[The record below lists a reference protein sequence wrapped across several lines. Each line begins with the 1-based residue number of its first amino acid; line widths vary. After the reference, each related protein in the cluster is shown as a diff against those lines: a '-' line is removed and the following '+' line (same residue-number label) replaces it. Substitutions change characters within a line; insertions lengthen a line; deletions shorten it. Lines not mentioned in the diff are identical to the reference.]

1 MSISLNRHP
10 RGFTLNFAELLVTAP
25 VRSRLHRLGEWCGLS
40 LSQIRLEDER
50 ITWTVE
56 RICQVIWDWQSRE
69 PLPTCDMV
77 MALPLAIAQYIAVT
91 TPGGDRRRQL
101 AAAEAVLRQLG
112 RSCLSA
118 SYDRTRLSDF
128 LSRSTLLSGPR

>member
-1 MSISLNRHP
+1 MR
-10 RGFTLNFAELLVTAP
+10 F
-25 VRSRLHRLGEWCGLS
+25 
-40 LSQIRLEDER
+40 EDER

-69 PLPTCDMV
+69 PLPTFDLV
-77 MALPLAIAQYIAVT
+77 MALPLAIAQYIAAT
-91 TPGGDRRRQL
+91 TPDGDPRRQL

-118 SYDRTRLSDF
+118 SYDRARLSRV
-128 LSRSTLLSGPR
+128 LSRSTALSGRDWRN

>member
-10 RGFTLNFAELLVTAP
+10 PGFTLNFAELLVTLPYNPRRHAFMK
-25 VRSRLHRLGEWCGLS
+25 WCRLS
-40 LSQIRLEDER
+40 LSQMRLEDER

-56 RICQVIWDWQSRE
+56 RICQVIRDWQCRE

-77 MALPLAIAQYIAVT
+77 IALPLAIAQYIAVT

-101 AAAEAVLRQLG
+101 ATAEAVLRQLG

-128 LSRSTLLSGPR
+128 LNRSHLHE

>member
-1 MSISLNRHP
+1 MRP
-10 RGFTLNFAELLVTAP
+10 A
-25 VRSRLHRLGEWCGLS
+25 
-40 LSQIRLEDER
+40 DER

-69 PLPTCDMV
+69 PLPTSDMV

-101 AAAEAVLRQLG
+101 ATAEAVLRQLG

-118 SYDRTRLSDF
+118 SYDRARLSAA
-128 LSRSTLLSGPR
+128 LSRSKVLSGRDHRD